1 MPGAV
6 TTGRKAPSPSGKRRK
21 YISDDYKNDRPKRP
35 SGFPDRVPH
44 RGFLENKSNENFST
58 GQPFRPNP
66 KAKRS
71 SKLEKRLCNDKPF
84 SSGKETHFGK
94 GRIRLPYL
102 YIEKPPAAAL
112 LPRHRASSAGCR
124 NRSPTG
130 HRTATLPTRRCDRIE
145 KLSPVAPSKPPLPTR
160 RRSDRVV
167 RLRSEFRMPGPLR
180 DRPPTGAALCPRRRR
195 PHLASQRYRRQN
207 DEDEPPAAALFSRHR
222 GILRKQPEQVAD
234 RTPYSHPADET
245 LRPDRKAGSR
255 RTSKPPL
262 PTGRR
267 SDRVVRL
274 RSEFR
279 MPGSLREAGGPT
291 VSAARFR
298 GKFSCRH
305 REPPDASNFNCF
317 SDEFRYICLEELA
330 DATANR
336 ATARHS
342 LFFSTR

>member
-130 HRTATLPTRRCDRIE
+130 HRTATLPTRRCGRIE
-145 KLSPVAPSKPPLPTR
+145 KQGPVAPRNRLCRQAAVPTA
-160 RRSDRVV
+160 SSAFEAS
-167 RLRSEFRMPGPLR
+167 SE
-180 DRPPTGAALCPRRRR
+180 CPARC
-195 PHLASQRYRRQN
+195 
-207 DEDEPPAAALFSRHR
+207 
-222 GILRKQPEQVAD
+222 GK
-234 RTPYSHPADET
+234 PADQPFPQRAFGENF
-245 LRPDRKAGSR
+245 PAGIGSR
-255 RTSKPPL
+255 RMRRISIVFLTNFVTFVSKNWLTPPR
-262 PTGRR
+262 TG
-267 SDRVVRL
+267 L
-274 RSEFR
+274 
-279 MPGSLREAGGPT
+279 
-291 VSAARFR
+291 
-298 GKFSCRH
+298 
-305 REPPDASNFNCF
+305 PPDIRYS
-317 SDEFRYICLEELA
+317 FRRDSCLEESA
-330 DATANR
+330 ATMRTRLPPNIRYSFRRDSRLKESAATMRTRLTPDTRCSFRRNNRLEESASANANK
-336 ATARHS
+336 ATARYS